1 METQTK
7 TPNDTNQTSGGHY
20 VTFTGLNNIKNT
32 SGTPYAITT
41 IVGPKLSN
49 KNRPSTVTA
58 TNFKFNIPS
67 DAIVK
72 KITVHYRHG
81 KRAVNQQLK
90 PSTDPKLP
98 IGNIPS
104 PTISVLNTNLS
115 GKGQAP
121 PRTGSHQTLTFNGEW
136 SPSIVNSPNFGV
148 KINYPENT
156 SVTDKKNKLGYEL
169 FLLLGYVYVSVDYV
183 RPSFRVTGN
192 ITNTGKIYNK
202 DYMGLKITCDD
213 VNLTHN
219 GQPVVLFE
227 VPLGFDFIT
236 SSMPVEHVS
245 GRLYR
250 WRPDMRKVT
259 YLDVRPGASLT
270 PNQLVATFMPN
281 LTFSSGQSV
290 KDFTFTMSIEGTSVS
305 STVPGTVYKEL
316 PKTDSEDGDGE
327 QSFSDDTEEYQETKL
342 VTANEPFD
350 YTLTVPKEKIDAV
363 IQAVFDY
370 GITKE
375 WWSEG
380 SLPYVYEEI
389 ITHTNIRWGVFF
401 ISGYRFSKNGRLNW
415 KSGESWLPS
424 EYNVSIANFINN
436 GYSTTI
442 NIKGTEVG
450 EDETE
455 LFANYSNNE
464 LKRDHD
470 VRDLQST
477 WKFLIR
483 PQESS
488 LTTPNHTRLSLS
500 DEEQDRLGDGYLYT
514 VQSDM
519 QLISQ
524 EEYIRDWYKNFRIG
538 VFNNRIEANCS
549 TYLQYDNEDTE
560 FDGYFFIPG
569 RFDINDATL
578 KIDVDYPIT
587 LTINDEEYDITTTET
602 IDLFETYNIPVTFS
616 QAGTDNVII
625 TITLYDSEDTELWT
639 SDYHI
644 NFQAEQT
651 LPIQEITIDTTDY
664 DNLTDTE
671 IYTNAQYWAT
681 TTAGL
686 NTTVNNEVQFTYEKD
701 YPLYIL
707 ITGDYPEGD
716 PTNNTITF
724 NEPCIIETQEYNTR
738 QPNGNYPEP
747 IDTLVLTDG
756 SSSEI
761 QLDKTT
767 NSETIVFY
775 DLPLAED
782 YGTNSEMAIRGIQV
796 TGDIEQS
803 DRLTLNC
810 KLKSPT
816 GESRERSVII
826 NNTMGDDDTSF
837 SLGGN
842 GDLWGFSTLD
852 IVGLE
857 NWEIELQISNNLQ
870 DTDCSIN
877 FGRIE
882 LSLYIEQVDH
892 QNVQCMIEGE
902 DISYYGAFITDLNIP
917 EGLETDTAYLKVDGT
932 DTNDAYRQNIKEKV
946 IKMEVDIGDGCS
958 IDAST
963 LSLREF
969 TKLLVNDRDE
979 YNRPIPKTIEFSHY
993 PDVYWEYIMEEAFDT
1008 ELDINTYHI
1017 KAQLT
1022 VPAGTSYDRESTT
1035 TSSTGYING
1044 LANIN
1049 PVVIVKPYE
1058 QTVTIKEEISGQ
1070 EFHIGYTD
1078 WQDRILV
1085 IDCEDRIAWLQEN
1098 EDDTDPININKY
1110 VDFNSDFFSI
1120 KGEYSFVGVGCA
1132 IRTVDYQE
1140 RW

>member
-7 TPNDTNQTSGGHY
+7 TPNNTDQTSGGHY

-41 IVGPKLSN
+41 IIGPKLSN

-169 FLLLGYVYVSVDYV
+169 FLLLGYVYISVDYV

-250 WRPDMRKVT
+250 WRPNMRKVT

-270 PNQLVATFMPN
+270 PNQLVATFMPD

-290 KDFTFTMSIEGTSVS
+290 KDFTFTMSIEGTDVSGSVS
-305 STVPGTVYKEL
+305 GTVYKEL
-316 PKTDSEDGDGE
+316 PNTDTDEESGE
-327 QSFSDDTEEYQETKL
+327 LPNPEMNNKPEVQRVHIETPFNIYLGLTEEEKETI
-342 VTANEPFD
+342 
-350 YTLTVPKEKIDAV
+350 IDAYPPNGAINLIFYDDPLFETV
-363 IQAVFDY
+363 SDNAYRKYAMGNWEHINPSIHSPIAGEYSAVD
-370 GITKE
+370 E
-375 WWSEG
+375 
-380 SLPYVYEEI
+380 
-389 ITHTNIRWGVFF
+389 
-401 ISGYRFSKNGRLNW
+401 
-415 KSGESWLPS
+415 
-424 EYNVSIANFINN
+424 N
-436 GYSTTI
+436 GYLKNDYKITGLGRYYVRFLYMVDGASLSSVTLKTI
-442 NIKGTEVG
+442 VI
-450 EDETE
+450 DCIP
-455 LFANYSNNE
+455 L
-464 LKRDHD
+464 
-470 VRDLQST
+470 
-477 WKFLIR
+477 
-483 PQESS
+483 ESE
-488 LTTPNHTRLSLS
+488 LTTPNYTRLSLG
-500 DEEQDRLGDGYLYT
+500 EEELDRLGEGYLYT
-514 VQSDM
+514 AQSDL
-519 QLISQ
+519 QLNTS
-524 EEYIRDWYKNFRIG
+524 EDYVRDWYKNFRIG

-549 TYLQYDNEDTE
+549 TYLQYDNTDTE

-602 IDLFETYNIPVTFS
+602 IDMFETYNIPVTFS
-616 QAGTDNVII
+616 QAGQDNVII
-625 TITLYDSEDTELWT
+625 TITLYDSDNTEQYT
-639 SDYHI
+639 ADYHI

-651 LPIQEITIDTTDY
+651 LPIQEITVDTTDY

-892 QNVQCMIEGE
+892 QNVQCLIEGE

-1049 PVVIVKPYE
+1049 PIVIVKPYE

-1110 VDFNSDFFSI
+1110 VDFNSDWFSI
-1120 KGEYSFVGVGCA
+1120 KGEYQFTGTGCA
-1132 IRTVDYQE
+1132 IRTVSYNE

>member
-7 TPNDTNQTSGGHY
+7 TPNNTDQTSGGHY

-41 IVGPKLSN
+41 IIGPKLSN

-58 TNFKFNIPS
+58 TNFKFNIPP

-169 FLLLGYVYVSVDYV
+169 FLLLGYVYISVDYV
-183 RPSFRVTGN
+183 RPNFRVTGN

-316 PKTDSEDGDGE
+316 PQTDSEEGTGE
-327 QSFSDDTEEYQETKL
+327 QSKDGTKEESPEEILTVQKD
-342 VTANEPFD
+342 EPF
-350 YTLTVPKEKIDAV
+350 TILFEPHPGVLIFPEITVPTGLDITIAYNKEFTSLVNKNRTADGKDVYRLTDGPVFVEELIYFKI
-363 IQAVFDY
+363 
-370 GITKE
+370 
-375 WWSEG
+375 
-380 SLPYVYEEI
+380 
-389 ITHTNIRWGVFF
+389 
-401 ISGYRFSKNGRLNW
+401 
-415 KSGESWLPS
+415 
-424 EYNVSIANFINN
+424 
-436 GYSTTI
+436 
-442 NIKGTEVG
+442 
-450 EDETE
+450 
-455 LFANYSNNE
+455 
-464 LKRDHD
+464 HD
-470 VRDLQST
+470 VGRIELQT
-477 WKFLIR
+477 QTKDDIYPYYEKVYATLDVRVI
-483 PQESS
+483 PLESE
-488 LTTPNHTRLSLS
+488 LTEPNYTRLPLS
-500 DEEQDRLGDGYLYT
+500 DEELDRLGDGYLYT

-519 QLISQ
+519 ELVTE

-549 TYLQYDNEDTE
+549 TYLQYDNTDTE

-569 RFDINDATL
+569 RFDINEATL

-616 QAGTDNVII
+616 QAGQDNVII
-625 TITLYDSEDTELWT
+625 TITLYDSDNTEQYT
-639 SDYHI
+639 ADYHI

-782 YGTNSEMAIRGIQV
+782 YGTNTEMAIRGIQV

-892 QNVQCMIEGE
+892 QNVQCRIEGE

-1098 EDDTDPININKY
+1098 EDDTDPINMNKY

-1120 KGEYSFVGVGCA
+1120 KGEYAFEGVGCA
-1132 IRTVDYQE
+1132 IRTISYNE

>member
-7 TPNDTNQTSGGHY
+7 TPNNTSQTSGGHY

-32 SGTPYAITT
+32 SGTPYAITGQ
-41 IVGPKLSN
+41 IGPKIFN
-49 KNRPSTVTA
+49 KNRPATVSA
-58 TNFKFNIPS
+58 TNYKFNIPS
-67 DAIVK
+67 DVVVK
-72 KITVHYRHG
+72 KITVHYRHS
-81 KRAVNQQLK
+81 KRAVDSQGK
-90 PSTDPKLP
+90 PSTNTKLP

-121 PRTGSHQTLTFNGEW
+121 ARTGSHQTLTFTGNW
-136 SPSIVNSPNFGV
+136 SPSIINSPNFGV
-148 KINYPENT
+148 KINYPANT
-156 SVTDKKNKLGYEL
+156 STINPKKSTAIPGV
-169 FLLLGYVYVSVDYV
+169 FVLLGYAYITVEYV

-192 ITNTGKIYNK
+192 ITNTGRIYNK
-202 DYMGLKITCDD
+202 ELMGLKIVCDD
-213 VNLTHN
+213 LNLTHN

-227 VPLGFDFIT
+227 APSGFNFVT

-250 WRPDMRKVT
+250 WRPDMRRT
-259 YLDVRPGASLT
+259 DIYWRDIQPGSVLY
-270 PNQLVATFMPN
+270 PNQLVVTFTPE
-281 LTFSSGQSV
+281 LTFPSGQSTSN
-290 KDFTFTMSIEGTSVS
+290 FTFNMLIDGTDVSSSVS
-305 STVPGTVYKEL
+305 GTVYKEL
-316 PKTDSEDGDGE
+316 PRTEEETEDTTTIIDDEEGKTKLQYGKIIQAGEPFQVDFTLTDEEIERYKDISDQVFLNARIFDSNDNVKQNELYLSNAQGQAREKCYSVWYSFENADTVH
-327 QSFSDDTEEYQETKL
+327 FSDYFLYNDLTWDAPGK
-342 VTANEPFD
+342 
-350 YTLTVPKEKIDAV
+350 YTLKFYSAV
-363 IQAVFDY
+363 GGAIST
-370 GITKE
+370 GTKE
-375 WWSEG
+375 
-380 SLPYVYEEI
+380 VIREI
-389 ITHTNIRWGVFF
+389 SV
-401 ISGYRFSKNGRLNW
+401 
-415 KSGESWLPS
+415 
-424 EYNVSIANFINN
+424 
-436 GYSTTI
+436 
-442 NIKGTEVG
+442 
-450 EDETE
+450 
-455 LFANYSNNE
+455 
-464 LKRDHD
+464 
-470 VRDLQST
+470 
-477 WKFLIR
+477 LIR
-483 PQESS
+483 PPISW
-488 LTTPNHTRLSLS
+488 LAVPNYTRLSLD
-500 DEEQDRLGDGYLYT
+500 DEELDRLGDGYLYT

-519 QLISQ
+519 QLVT
-524 EEYIRDWYKNFRIG
+524 EETYIRDWYKNFRIG
-538 VFNNRIEANCS
+538 VFNNRIESNCT
-549 TYLQYDNEDTE
+549 TYLQYDNTEEE
-560 FDGYFFIPG
+560 FDGTFFIPG

-602 IDLFETYNIPVTFS
+602 IDMFETYNIPVTFTK
-616 QAGTDNVII
+616 ATTDNVII
-625 TITLYDSEDTELWT
+625 TITLYDSENTELWT

-644 NFQAEQT
+644 NFQAEET
-651 LPIQEITIDTTDY
+651 KPVEEITIDTTDY
-664 DNLTDTE
+664 DNLIDDE
-671 IYTNAQYWAT
+671 IYQNAGYWAT

-686 NTTVNNEVQFTYEKD
+686 NETLNTECQFTYEKD

-716 PTNNTITF
+716 QENNTITF
-724 NEPCIIETQEYNTR
+724 NEPCIIETEQYSKR

-775 DLPLAED
+775 DLPFETD

-837 SLGGN
+837 TLGGN

-852 IVGLE
+852 IIGLE
-857 NWEIELQISNNLQ
+857 NWEIEFQIANNLQ

-882 LSLYIEQVDH
+882 LSIYVEQVDH
-892 QNVQCMIEGE
+892 QNVQCLIEGE

-946 IKMEVDIGDGCS
+946 IKIEVDIGDGCS

-1008 ELDINTYHI
+1008 ELNINTYHI

-1058 QTVTIKEEISGQ
+1058 QTVTIKEKISGQ

-1098 EDDTDPININKY
+1098 EDDTDPINMNKY
-1110 VDFNSDFFSI
+1110 VDFNSDWFSI
-1120 KGEYSFVGVGCA
+1120 KGEYEFEGTGCA